1 MPTITQRIRSGW
13 NAFIGRDPTETI
25 GFTQD
30 LGSYGYGSRPDR
42 MRYTGNNQRSIVASV
57 YNRISVDVASIHMEH
72 AKLDKDGRFKE
83 TVKSGLNECIKVSAN
98 TDQTGKAL
106 IQDIVESMFD
116 DGSVAVVPVDTSD
129 DPTKTQSYDIYTL
142 RTGRIVGWMPQ
153 HIKVHLYDENKGVFK
168 DIILPKSMV
177 AVIINPFYS
186 IMNEPNSTLQR
197 LIQAINKLNAAND
210 NSTSSKLDLI
220 IQLPY
225 VTKSPQRQAEAR
237 KRRKE
242 IEDQLAN
249 SKLGI
254 AYTDGTER
262 VTQLNRSLDNN
273 LWTQVK
279 ELTQQLYSQ
288 LGVTP
293 SILDGTA
300 DEATR
305 INYFNSTIAPI
316 CDAIADEFERKFL
329 TKTARSQGNAIIYFR
344 DPFKLVPVS
353 QLADIADKFTR
364 NEIMTSNELRGEIG
378 LKPSDDP
385 KADKLMNSNL
395 NMSDEQAADIY
406 GNSGES
412 KEAGAAETENGNPS
426 QIDGLLSKLGNQSIK
441 GGGDNVQKAL

>member
-13 NAFIGRDPTETI
+13 NAFIGRDPTV
-25 GFTQD
+25 TQ
-30 LGSYGYGSRPDR
+30 LTQEFGSYGIRPDR
-42 MRYTGNNQRSIVASV
+42 MRYTGGNQRSIVASV
-57 YNRISVDVASIHMEH
+57 YNRISVDVASIHIEH
-72 AKLDKDGRFKE
+72 VRLDDNGHFKDSID
-83 TVKSGLNECIKVSAN
+83 SGLNECINVSAN
-98 TDQTGKAL
+98 VDQTGRAL

-116 DGSVAVVPVDTSD
+116 EGVVAVVPTDTSV
-129 DPTKTQSYDIYTL
+129 DPTKTASYDIL
-142 RTGRIVGWMPQ
+142 SMRTGRVIAWYPKDVK
-153 HIKVHLYDENKGVFK
+153 IHLYNENVGRFQ
-168 DIILPKSMV
+168 DIILPKENV
-177 AVIINPFYS
+177 AIIENPFYS

-225 VTKSPQRQAEAR
+225 VTRSPQRQAEAR
-237 KRRKE
+237 KRRRE
-242 IEDQLAN
+242 IEDQLSN

-279 ELTQQLYSQ
+279 ELTEQLYSQ

-316 CDAIADEFERKFL
+316 CSAITEEFERKFL
-329 TKTARSQGNAIIYFR
+329 TKTARSQKQAVIFFR

-378 LKPSDDP
+378 MKPVDDP
-385 KADKLMNSNL
+385 KADRLMNSNL
-395 NMSDEQAADIY
+395 NMTEEQIADVY
-406 GNSGES
+406 GEQGGSGEDANS
-412 KEAGAAETENGNPS
+412 PVGR
-426 QIDGLLSKLGNQSIK
+426 LLQSLGNQSIT
-441 GGGDNVQKAL
+441 GGESNA

>member
-13 NAFIGRDPTETI
+13 NAFIGRDPTV
-25 GFTQD
+25 
-30 LGSYGYGSRPDR
+30 SYNFAQEFGGTGTRPDR
-42 MRYTGNNQRSIVASV
+42 MRYTGGNQRSIVASV

-72 AKLDKDGRFKE
+72 AKLDENDHFKE
-83 TVKSGLNECIKVSAN
+83 SVNSGLNNCINVSAN
-98 TDQTGKAL
+98 IDQTGKAF

-116 DGSVAVVPVDTSD
+116 EGVVAVVPTDTD
-129 DPTKTQSYDIYTL
+129 VNPLRTGSYDILTM
-142 RTGRIVGWMPQ
+142 RTGRVVSWYPKDV
-153 HIKVHLYDENKGVFK
+153 KVHLYNENTGRFQ
-168 DIILPKSMV
+168 DIILPKDNV
-177 AVIINPFYS
+177 AIIENPFYS

-197 LIQAINKLNAAND
+197 LIYAINKLNAAND

-225 VTKSPQRQAEAR
+225 VTKSPQRQAEAKR
-237 KRRKE
+237 RRKE
-242 IEDQLAN
+242 IEDQLSN

-279 ELTQQLYSQ
+279 ELTAQLYSQ

-316 CDAIADEFERKFL
+316 CSAITDEFERKFL
-329 TKTARSQGNAIIYFR
+329 TKTARTQGQSIIYFR

-378 LKPSDDP
+378 YKPVNDP
-385 KADKLMNSNL
+385 KADMLMNKNL
-395 NMSDEQAADIY
+395 NMTEEQAAEIY
-406 GNSGES
+406 GGNPAGA
-412 KEAGAAETENGNPS
+412 EAGSNPS
-426 QIDGLLSKLGNQSIK
+426 LIDGLLQTMGNQSIE
-441 GGGDNVQKAL
+441 GGEGNA

>member
-13 NAFIGRDPTETI
+13 NAFIGRDPTMVANMFNEY
-25 GFTQD
+25 D
-30 LGSYGYGSRPDR
+30 YGYGTRPDR
-42 MRYTGNNQRSIVASV
+42 KRYSGGNQRSIVASV
-57 YNRISVDVASIHMEH
+57 YNRISVDVASVRFEH
-72 AKLDKDGRFKE
+72 SRLDENNHFKE
-83 TVKSGLNECIKVSAN
+83 SVRSGLNDCINVSAN
-98 TDQTGKAL
+98 VDQTGRAF

-116 DGSVAVVPVDTSD
+116 EGVVAVVPTDTDINPMDTS
-129 DPTKTQSYDIYTL
+129 SYDIL
-142 RTGRIVGWMPQ
+142 SMRTGRIVSWYPDSVKI
-153 HIKVHLYDENKGVFK
+153 HIYNENRGRYQ
-168 DIILPKSMV
+168 DIIMPKSRV
-177 AVIINPFYS
+177 AIIENPFYS
-186 IMNEPNSTLQR
+186 VMNEPNSTLQR

-210 NSTSSKLDLI
+210 ISTSSKLDLI

-225 VTKSPQRQAEAR
+225 VTKSPQRKEEAR

-242 IEDQLAN
+242 IEDQLST

-279 ELTQQLYSQ
+279 ELTAQLFSQ

-316 CDAIADEFERKFL
+316 CAAITDEFERKFL
-329 TKTARSQGNAIIYFR
+329 TKTARTQRQAILYFR

-353 QLADIADKFTR
+353 QLADIADKFRR
-364 NEIMTSNELRGEIG
+364 NEILTSNELRAEIG
-378 LKPSDDP
+378 LKPNDSQQADDISNP
-385 KADKLMNSNL
+385 NL
-395 NMSDEQAADIY
+395 NKSTEQLMANGQLPGAPEP
-406 GNSGES
+406 SG
-412 KEAGAAETENGNPS
+412 
-426 QIDGLLSKLGNQSIK
+426 IDGLLQTYGALSI
-441 GGGDNVQKAL
+441 